1 MIGFDKLFSGK
12 SQIAN
17 IFGFVCVLVCS
28 GCHSVVPQIG
38 WLKQQKFFSHSSGNW
53 KSKVRIPYWRAHS
66 VWLVAACFSLYPHL
80 EVGPAGDRAWKMK
93 EQVLWCLFL

>member
-38 WLKQQKFFSHSSGNW
+38 WLKQQKFLFSQLW
-53 KSKVRIPYWRAHS
+53 K
-66 VWLVAACFSLYPHL
+66 L
-80 EVGPAGDRAWKMK
+80 EV
-93 EQVLWCLFL
+93 